1 MMKGKY
7 IHGMK
12 WLLMGIA
19 FIIFPLPFSNVNV
32 ISPGLDFSTV
42 LMGFCVF
49 SPFIGLGFCIYGFLK
64 KD

>member
-1 MMKGKY
+1 MKPTH

-19 FIIFPLPFSNVNV
+19 LIVFPLPFSSVNI
-32 ISPGLDFSTV
+32 ISPGFDFSTI
-42 LMGFCVF
+42 LMGFCLF
-49 SPFIGLGFCIYGFLK
+49 SPFIGLIMCIYGFLK